1 MISLIDPNQTFLCD
15 INIDNIS
22 KDENYLLIKTGNTI
36 NRLKISDIRQAIRL
50 VMETN
55 KHDTKDITS
64 TMEVAEKDLTL
75 VDEKPKKE
83 KNHRAGLKASK
94 AKSVNTSLDLR
105 GERYEEAMIRLNNFI
120 DSALLAGHGQVTI
133 IHGHGTGV
141 LRQGVQKALKNH
153 PRVDSFEF
161 APYNMGG
168 NGATIAKFK
177 G

>member
-1 MISLIDPNQTFLCD
+1 MGDEVNVLTYGQRGTLVEKRE
-15 INIDNIS
+15 
-22 KDENYLLIKTGNTI
+22 KDWVVQMGM
-36 NRLKISDIRQAIRL
+36 LK
-50 VMETN
+50 
-55 KHDTKDITS
+55 
-64 TMEVAEKDLTL
+64 MEVAEKDLTL